1 MPAKRLP
8 MRKIK
13 DVLRLRWGLGL
24 TNRQAAA
31 SLGLARSTVAEYI
44 RRAEEAGLGWPLPE
58 DCDDFILE
66 RRLFPAPP
74 LIAAADRPLPDWN
87 EVVRELSRKG
97 VTLFLLWHE
106 YKEAHPLGYQY
117 SRFCDLYR
125 EWAGR
130 RSVWMRQDHKAGERM
145 FVDYAGGTMPVVDRE
160 TGDVRQA
167 QVFVAVLGASN
178 YTYAEATRTQGISD
192 WVGAHVRT
200 FEYFEGVPAL
210 VVPDNLRTGVS
221 RACRYEPGINA
232 TYAEMLAHYS
242 SAALPTRVG
251 RPRDKGK
258 VESAVQVTQ
267 RWILARLRNRTFFSL
282 AELNA
287 AIRTLLEDLNARPF
301 RKLPGSRRSQYEAL
315 DRPALQP
322 LPAERYELAEWRK
335 VRVNLDYHVEVGGH
349 YYSVPYQLCGL
360 ELEARL
366 TARVVECFH
375 KGRRVASHARSHE
388 PGRHT
393 TAKEHMPK
401 AHQAYLE
408 WTPERIAQWT
418 GQAGPVTRRLVERII
433 ASKPHP
439 QQGFRSAL
447 GIMRLG
453 KIYGPERLEAAA
465 ERALSFGALSYSS
478 LASILKCGLDRATN
492 PVAEP
497 RTIAHPNIRGAA
509 YFEEEPSC

>member
-8 MRKIK
+8 MRKIR

-44 RRAEEAGLGWPLPE
+44 RRAEEAGLSWPLPE
-58 DCDDFILE
+58 GGDDFVLE

-87 EVVRELSRKG
+87 EVAGDLARKG

-106 YKEAHPLGYQY
+106 YKETHPEGYQY

-125 EWAGR
+125 QWAGR

-145 FVDYAGGTMPVVDRE
+145 FVDYAGGTVPVVDRE
-160 TGDVRQA
+160 TGGVRQA

-178 YTYAEATRTQGISD
+178 YTYAEATWTQGVSD
-192 WVGAHVRT
+192 WVGVHVRA
-200 FEYFEGVPAL
+200 FEYFEGVPPL
-210 VVPDNLRTGVS
+210 VVPDNLRAGVS

-232 TYAEMLAHYS
+232 TYAEMLAHYG

-251 RPRDKGK
+251 RPRDKAK

-287 AIRTLLEDLNARPF
+287 AIRALLEDLNSRPF
-301 RKLPGSRRSQYEAL
+301 RKLRGSRRSQYEAL
-315 DRPALQP
+315 DRPALGP
-322 LPAERYELAEWRK
+322 LRAERYELAEWRK
-335 VRVNLDYHVEVGGH
+335 VRVNLDYHIEVAGH
-349 YYSVPYQLCGL
+349 YYSVPYQLCGQ

-375 KGRRVASHARSHE
+375 KGRRVAGHVRSSE
-388 PGRHT
+388 ISRHT

-401 AHQAYLE
+401 SHQAALE

-418 GQAGPVTRRLVERII
+418 GQAGPSTRLLVERIM
-433 ASKPHP
+433 ASRPHP

-453 KIYGPERLEAAA
+453 KIYGPARLEAAST
-465 ERALSFGALSYSS
+465 RALRLGALSYRS
-478 LASILKCGLDRATN
+478 LASILKCGLDRN
-492 PVAEP
+492 DDSIAEA

>member
-8 MRKIK
+8 MRKTRE
-13 DVLRLRWGLGL
+13 VLRLRWGLGL
-24 TNRQAAA
+24 TSRQAAA
-31 SLGLARSTVAEYI
+31 SLGLARSTVAEYV
-44 RRAEEAGLGWPLPE
+44 RRAEEAGLSWPLPP

-66 RRLFPAPP
+66 QRLFPPPP
-74 LIAAADRPLPDWN
+74 LIATADRPLPDWS
-87 EVVRELSRKG
+87 EVARELTRKHM
-97 VTLFLLWHE
+97 TLFLLWHE

-117 SRFCDLYR
+117 SRFCDLHR

-130 RSVWMRQDHKAGERM
+130 RSVWMRLDHKAGERM

-160 TGDVRQA
+160 TGEIRQA
-167 QVFVAVLGASN
+167 QIFVAVLGASN
-178 YTYAEATRTQGISD
+178 YTYAEATWTQGISD
-192 WVGAHVRT
+192 WVGAHIHA
-200 FEYFEGVPAL
+200 FEYFAGVAAL
-210 VVPDNLRTGVS
+210 VVPDNLWSGVS
-221 RACRYEPGINA
+221 RACRYEPGINS
-232 TYAEMLAHYS
+232 TYAEMLAHYG
-242 SAALPTRVG
+242 SAALPARVG
-251 RPRDKGK
+251 RPQDKAK

-287 AIRTLLEDLNARPF
+287 AIRSLLEDLNTRRF
-301 RKLPGSRRSQYEAL
+301 RKLPGTRRSQYEAL
-315 DRPALQP
+315 DRPALLP
-322 LPAERYELAEWRK
+322 LPAERYELAEWRN
-335 VRVNLDYHVEVGGH
+335 VRVNLDYHVEVDGH
-349 YYSVPYQLCGL
+349 YYSVPYQLCRL

-375 KGRRVASHARSHE
+375 KGRRVASHVRSSE
-388 PGRHT
+388 RGRHT

-418 GQAGPVTRRLVERII
+418 GTAGPATRELVERII

-465 ERALSFGALSYSS
+465 ERALRFGALSYRS
-478 LASILKCGLDRATN
+478 LASILECGLDRTADIE
-492 PVAEP
+492 AAP
-497 RTIAHPNIRGAA
+497 RMIAHPNIRGAA

>member
-8 MRKIK
+8 MRKTRE
-13 DVLRLRWGLGL
+13 VLRLSWGLGL
-24 TNRQAAA
+24 TSRQVAA
-31 SLGLARSTVAEYI
+31 SLGLARSTVAEYV
-44 RRAEEAGLGWPLPE
+44 RRAEEAGLSWPLPP

-66 RRLFPAPP
+66 RRLFPPTP
-74 LIAAADRPLPDWN
+74 LIATVDRPLPDWG
-87 EVVRELSRKG
+87 EVAREMTRKG
-97 VTLFLLWHE
+97 VTMFLLWHE
-106 YKEAHPLGYQY
+106 YKQAHPVGYQY

-125 EWAGR
+125 DWAGR
-130 RSVWMRQDHKAGERM
+130 RSIWMRQDHKAGERM
-145 FVDYAGGTMPVVDRE
+145 FVDYAGGTVAVVDRE
-160 TGDVRQA
+160 TGEARQA
-167 QVFVAVLGASN
+167 QIFVAALGASS
-178 YTYAEATRTQGISD
+178 YTYAEATWTQGTGD
-192 WVGAHVRT
+192 WVGSHVRA
-200 FEYFEGVPAL
+200 FEYFGGVPML
-210 VVPDNLRTGVS
+210 VVSDNLRTGVS

-232 TYAEMLAHYS
+232 TYAEMLTHYG

-251 RPRDKGK
+251 RPQDKAK

-287 AIRTLLEDLNARPF
+287 AIRALLEDLNTRRF
-301 RKLPGSRRSQYEAL
+301 RKLPGSRRSQYETL
-315 DRPALQP
+315 DRPALLP

-335 VRVNLDYHVEVGGH
+335 VRPNLDYHVEIDGH
-349 YYSVPYQLCGL
+349 YYSVPYQLCGI
-360 ELEARL
+360 ELEARV

-375 KGRRVASHARSHE
+375 KGRRVASHVRSSE
-388 PGRHT
+388 RGRHT

-418 GQAGPVTRRLVERII
+418 GTAGPSTRELVERII
-433 ASKPHP
+433 ASRPHP

-465 ERALSFGALSYSS
+465 ARALRFGALSYRS
-478 LASILKCGLDRATN
+478 LASILKCGLDHAADTAT
-492 PVAEP
+492 EP

-509 YFEEEPSC
+509 YFEKEPSC

>member
-8 MRKIK
+8 MRKTRE
-13 DVLRLRWGLGL
+13 VLRLSWGLGL
-24 TNRQAAA
+24 TSRQVAA
-31 SLGLARSTVAEYI
+31 SLGLARSTVAEYV
-44 RRAEEAGLGWPLPE
+44 RRAEEAGLGWPLPS
-58 DCDDFILE
+58 DCDDFVLE
-66 RRLFPAPP
+66 RRLFPPTP
-74 LIAAADRPLPDWN
+74 LVATVDRPLPDWT
-87 EVVRELSRKG
+87 EVARELGRKG

-106 YKEAHPLGYQY
+106 YKQAHPLGYQY

-130 RSVWMRQDHKAGERM
+130 RSIWMRQDHKAGERM
-145 FVDYAGGTMPVVDRE
+145 FVDYAGGTVAVVDRE
-160 TGDVRQA
+160 TGEARQA
-167 QVFVAVLGASN
+167 QVFVAVLGASS
-178 YTYAEATRTQGISD
+178 YTYAEATWTQGTAD
-192 WVGAHVRT
+192 WVGAHVRA
-200 FEYFEGVPAL
+200 FEYFGGVAAL
-210 VVPDNLRTGVS
+210 VVSDNLRTGVS

-232 TYAEMLAHYS
+232 TYAEMLAHYG

-251 RPRDKGK
+251 RPQDKAK

-287 AIRTLLEDLNARPF
+287 TIRELLEDLNTRRF
-301 RKLPGSRRSQYEAL
+301 RKLPGSRRSQYETL
-315 DRPALQP
+315 DRPALLP

-335 VRVNLDYHVEVGGH
+335 VRPNLDYHVEIEGH
-349 YYSVPYQLCGL
+349 YYSVPYQLCGM
-360 ELEARL
+360 ELEARV

-375 KGRRVASHARSHE
+375 KGRRVASHVRSSE
-388 PGRHT
+388 RGRHT
-393 TAKEHMPK
+393 TAREHMPK

-418 GQAGPVTRRLVERII
+418 GAAGPATRELVERII
-433 ASKPHP
+433 ASRPHP

-465 ERALSFGALSYSS
+465 ARALRFGALSYRS
-478 LASILKCGLDRATN
+478 LASILKCGLDHAADTAADARS
-492 PVAEP
+492 
-497 RTIAHPNIRGAA
+497 IAHPNIRGAA
-509 YFEEEPSC
+509 YFEKEPSC

>member
-1 MPAKRLP
+1 
-8 MRKIK
+8 
-13 DVLRLRWGLGL
+13 LGL
-24 TNRQAAA
+24 TSRQAAA

-44 RRAEEAGLGWPLPE
+44 RRAEEAGLGWPLPP

-66 RRLFPAPP
+66 RRLFPPPP
-74 LIAAADRPLPDWN
+74 LIATADRPLPDWS
-87 EVVRELSRKG
+87 EVAQELTRKHM
-97 VTLFLLWHE
+97 TLFLIWHE

-117 SRFCDLYR
+117 SRYCDLYR

-130 RSVWMRQDHKAGERM
+130 RSIWMRQDHKAGERM
-145 FVDYAGGTMPVVDRE
+145 FVDYAGGTVAVVDRE
-160 TGDVRQA
+160 TGEVRQA
-167 QVFVAVLGASN
+167 QVFVAVLGASS
-178 YTYAEATRTQGISD
+178 YTYAEATWTQGTGD
-192 WVGAHVRT
+192 WVGSHVRA
-200 FEYFEGVPAL
+200 FEYFAGVPTL
-210 VVPDNLRTGVS
+210 VVSDNLRTGVS

-232 TYAEMLAHYS
+232 TYAEMLAHYG

-251 RPRDKGK
+251 RPQDKAK

-282 AELNA
+282 AELSA
-287 AIRTLLEDLNARPF
+287 AIWALLEDLNSRRF
-301 RKLPGSRRSQYEAL
+301 RKLPGSRRSQYESL
-315 DRPALQP
+315 DRPALLP

-335 VRVNLDYHVEVGGH
+335 VRPNLDYHVEVAGH
-349 YYSVPYQLCGL
+349 YYSVPYQLCGI
-360 ELEARL
+360 ELEARV

-375 KGRRVASHARSHE
+375 KSRRVASHVRSSE
-388 PGRHT
+388 RGRHT
-393 TAKEHMPK
+393 TASEHMPK

-418 GQAGPVTRRLVERII
+418 GQAGRATRELVDRII

-453 KIYGPERLEAAA
+453 KIYGPERLEAAS
-465 ERALSFGALSYSS
+465 ERALRFGALSYRS
-478 LASILKCGLDRATN
+478 LASILKCGLDHAADTA
-492 PVAEP
+492 AES

-509 YFEEEPSC
+509 YFEEKPSC

>member
-8 MRKIK
+8 MRKTRE
-13 DVLRLRWGLGL
+13 VLRLSWGLGL
-24 TNRQAAA
+24 TSRQVAA
-31 SLGLARSTVAEYI
+31 SLGLARSTVAEYV
-44 RRAEEAGLGWPLPE
+44 RRAEEAGLSWPLPP

-66 RRLFPAPP
+66 RRLFPPTP
-74 LIAAADRPLPDWN
+74 LIATVDRPLPDWTG
-87 EVVRELSRKG
+87 VAREMTRKG
-97 VTLFLLWHE
+97 VTMFLLWHE
-106 YKEAHPLGYQY
+106 YKQAHPLGYQY
-117 SRFCDLYR
+117 SRYCDLYR

-130 RSVWMRQDHKAGERM
+130 RSIWMRQDHKAGERM
-145 FVDYAGGTMPVVDRE
+145 FVDYAGGTVAVVDRE
-160 TGDVRQA
+160 TGEARQA
-167 QVFVAVLGASN
+167 QIFVAALGASS
-178 YTYAEATRTQGISD
+178 YTYAEATWTQGTGD
-192 WVGAHVRT
+192 WVGAHVRA
-200 FEYFEGVPAL
+200 FEYFDGVPAL
-210 VVPDNLRTGVS
+210 VVSDNLRTGVS

-232 TYAEMLAHYS
+232 TYAECLAHYG

-251 RPRDKGK
+251 RPQDKAK

-282 AELNA
+282 SELNA
-287 AIRTLLEDLNARPF
+287 AIRALLEDLNTRRF
-301 RKLPGSRRSQYEAL
+301 RKLPGTRRSQYETL
-315 DRPALQP
+315 DRPALLA

-335 VRVNLDYHVEVGGH
+335 VRPNLDYHVEIDGH
-349 YYSVPYQLCGL
+349 YYSVPYQLCGV

-375 KGRRVASHARSHE
+375 KGRRVASHVRSSE
-388 PGRHT
+388 RGRHT

-418 GQAGPVTRRLVERII
+418 GAAGPATRELVERII
-433 ASKPHP
+433 ASRPHP
-439 QQGFRSAL
+439 QQGFRSAV

-465 ERALSFGALSYSS
+465 ARALRFGALSYRS
-478 LASILKCGLDRATN
+478 LASILKCGLDHAADT
-492 PVAEP
+492 AADA

-509 YFEEEPSC
+509 YFEKEPSC

>member
-66 RRLFPAPP
+66 QRLFPTPP
-74 LIAAADRPLPDWN
+74 LIAAADRPLLDWN

-366 TARVVECFH
+366 TARVVEGFH

-465 ERALSFGALSYSS
+465 KRALSFGALSYSS
-478 LASILKCGLDRATN
+478 LASILKCGLDRAVN

>member
-13 DVLRLRWGLGL
+13 DALRLRWGLGL
-24 TNRQAAA
+24 TSRQAAA
-31 SLGLARSTVAEYI
+31 SLGLARSIVAEYV
-44 RRAEEAGLGWPLPE
+44 RRAEEAGLSWPLPE

-66 RRLFPAPP
+66 RRLFPAPL

-87 EVVRELSRKG
+87 EVARELPRKG

-117 SRFCDLYR
+117 SRFCDLHR

-145 FVDYAGGTMPVVDRE
+145 FVDYAGGTVLVVDRE

-167 QVFVAVLGASN
+167 QIFVAVLGASN
-178 YTYAEATRTQGISD
+178 YTFAEATWTQGLED
-192 WVGAHVRT
+192 WVGAHVRA
-200 FEYFEGVPAL
+200 FEYFGGVAAL
-210 VVPDNLRTGVS
+210 VVPDNLWSGVS
-221 RACRYEPGINA
+221 RACRYEPGINS

-251 RPRDKGK
+251 RPRDKAK

-282 AELNA
+282 AEINS
-287 AIRTLLEDLNARPF
+287 AIRTLLEDLNTRPF
-301 RKLPGSRRSQYEAL
+301 RKLPGSRRSQYETL
-315 DRPALQP
+315 DRPALQL

-335 VRVNLDYHVEVGGH
+335 VRVALDYHVEVGGH

-366 TARVVECFH
+366 TARVVECLH
-375 KGRRVASHARSHE
+375 KGRRAR
-388 PGRHT
+388 GR
-393 TAKEHMPK
+393 AKDDRSPQYPRRCLLRRGALML
-401 AHQAYLE
+401 AHPTLDKLY
-408 WTPERIAQWT
+408 
-418 GQAGPVTRRLVERII
+418 
-433 ASKPHP
+433 
-439 QQGFRSAL
+439 AL
-447 GIMRLG
+447 RLG
-453 KIYGPERLEAAA
+453 GMA
-465 ERALSFGALSYSS
+465 RAWEEQMRMMDLRELSFEERFGLLVDREMTERCDLKLRIRLKMARLRLSACVKDIDY
-478 LASILKCGLDRATN
+478 RQ
-492 PVAEP
+492 P
-497 RTIAHPNIRGAA
+497 RGRVDEAFQPDPRDHRMDDQEVDGDGGEADDGR
-509 YFEEEPSC
+509 E

>member
-66 RRLFPAPP
+66 QRLFPTPP
-74 LIAAADRPLPDWN
+74 LIAAADRPLLDWN

-267 RWILARLRNRTFFSL
+267 R
-282 AELNA
+282 
-287 AIRTLLEDLNARPF
+287 
-301 RKLPGSRRSQYEAL
+301 
-315 DRPALQP
+315 
-322 LPAERYELAEWRK
+322 
-335 VRVNLDYHVEVGGH
+335 
-349 YYSVPYQLCGL
+349 
-360 ELEARL
+360 
-366 TARVVECFH
+366 
-375 KGRRVASHARSHE
+375 
-388 PGRHT
+388 
-393 TAKEHMPK
+393 
-401 AHQAYLE
+401 
-408 WTPERIAQWT
+408 
-418 GQAGPVTRRLVERII
+418 
-433 ASKPHP
+433 
-439 QQGFRSAL
+439 
-447 GIMRLG
+447 
-453 KIYGPERLEAAA
+453 
-465 ERALSFGALSYSS
+465 
-478 LASILKCGLDRATN
+478 
-492 PVAEP
+492 
-497 RTIAHPNIRGAA
+497 
-509 YFEEEPSC
+509 

>member
-1 MPAKRLP
+1 
-8 MRKIK
+8 
-13 DVLRLRWGLGL
+13 
-24 TNRQAAA
+24 
-31 SLGLARSTVAEYI
+31 
-44 RRAEEAGLGWPLPE
+44 
-58 DCDDFILE
+58 
-66 RRLFPAPP
+66 
-74 LIAAADRPLPDWN
+74 
-87 EVVRELSRKG
+87 
-97 VTLFLLWHE
+97 
-106 YKEAHPLGYQY
+106 
-117 SRFCDLYR
+117 
-125 EWAGR
+125 
-130 RSVWMRQDHKAGERM
+130 
-145 FVDYAGGTMPVVDRE
+145 MPVVDRE

>member
-8 MRKIK
+8 MRKTRE
-13 DVLRLRWGLGL
+13 VLRLSWGLGL
-24 TNRQAAA
+24 TSRQVAA
-31 SLGLARSTVAEYI
+31 SLGLARSTVAEYV
-44 RRAEEAGLGWPLPE
+44 RRAEEAGLGWPLPP

-66 RRLFPAPP
+66 RRLFPPTP
-74 LIAAADRPLPDWN
+74 LVASVDRPLPDWT
-87 EVVRELSRKG
+87 EVAREMTRKG

-106 YKEAHPLGYQY
+106 YKQAHPLGYQY

-130 RSVWMRQDHKAGERM
+130 RSIWMRQDHKAGERM
-145 FVDYAGGTMPVVDRE
+145 FVDYAGGTVAVVDRE
-160 TGDVRQA
+160 TGEARQA
-167 QVFVAVLGASN
+167 QIFVASLGASS
-178 YTYAEATRTQGISD
+178 YTYAEATWTQGTGD
-192 WVGAHVRT
+192 WVGAHVRA
-200 FEYFEGVPAL
+200 FEYFDGVPAL
-210 VVPDNLRTGVS
+210 VVSDNLRTGVS

-232 TYAEMLAHYS
+232 TYAECLTHYG

-251 RPRDKGK
+251 RPQDKAK

-287 AIRTLLEDLNARPF
+287 AIRALLEDLNTRRF
-301 RKLPGSRRSQYEAL
+301 RKLPGSRRSQYETL
-315 DRPALQP
+315 DRPALLA

-335 VRVNLDYHVEVGGH
+335 VRPNLDYHVEIDGH
-349 YYSVPYQLCGL
+349 YYSVPYQLCGM
-360 ELEARL
+360 ELEARI

-375 KGRRVASHARSHE
+375 KGRRVASHVRSSE
-388 PGRHT
+388 RGRHT

-418 GQAGPVTRRLVERII
+418 GAAGPATRELVERII
-433 ASKPHP
+433 ASRPHP

-465 ERALSFGALSYSS
+465 ARALRFGALSYRS
-478 LASILKCGLDRATN
+478 LASILKCGLDHAADTAADARL
-492 PVAEP
+492 
-497 RTIAHPNIRGAA
+497 IAHPNIRGAA
-509 YFEEEPSC
+509 YFEKEPSC

>member
-66 RRLFPAPP
+66 RRLFPTPP
-74 LIAAADRPLPDWN
+74 LIAAADRPLLDWN

-366 TARVVECFH
+366 TARVVEGFH

-478 LASILKCGLDRATN
+478 LASILKCGLDRAVN

>member
-8 MRKIK
+8 MRKVK
-13 DVLRLRWGLGL
+13 DVLRLSWGLGL
-24 TNRQAAA
+24 TSRQVAA
-31 SLGLARSTVAEYI
+31 SLGLARSTVAEYV
-44 RRAEEAGLGWPLPE
+44 RRAEEAGLGWPLPD

-66 RRLFPAPP
+66 RRLFPPAP
-74 LIAAADRPLPDWN
+74 LIASVDRPLPDWN
-87 EVVRELSRKG
+87 EVSRELGRKG

-106 YKEAHPLGYQY
+106 YRQAHSLGYQY
-117 SRFCDLYR
+117 SRFCDLYH

-145 FVDYAGGTMPVVDRE
+145 FVDYAGGTVAVVDRG
-160 TGDVRQA
+160 TGATRQA
-167 QVFVAVLGASN
+167 QVFVAVLGASS
-178 YTYAEATRTQGISD
+178 YTYAEAAWTQAIGD
-192 WVGAHVRT
+192 WVGSHVRA
-200 FEYFEGVPAL
+200 FEYFAGVAAL
-210 VVPDNLRTGVS
+210 VVSDNLRTGVS

-232 TYAEMLAHYS
+232 TYAEMLAHYG

-251 RPRDKGK
+251 RPQDKAK

-282 AELNA
+282 AELNS
-287 AIRTLLEDLNARPF
+287 AIRELLEDLNTRRF
-301 RKLPGSRRSQYEAL
+301 RKLPGTRRSQYEAL
-315 DRPALQP
+315 DRPALLP

-335 VRVNLDYHVEVGGH
+335 VRVNLDYHVEVEGH
-349 YYSVPYQLCGL
+349 YYSVPYQLCRL

-375 KGRRVASHARSHE
+375 KGRRVASHVRSSE
-388 PGRHT
+388 RGRHT

-418 GQAGPVTRRLVERII
+418 GAAGPATRQLVERII

-439 QQGFRSAL
+439 QQGFRAAL

-453 KIYGPERLEAAA
+453 KIYGAERLEAAS
-465 ERALSFGALSYSS
+465 ERALRFGALSYRS
-478 LASILKCGLDRATN
+478 LASILKCGLDRAED
-492 PVAEP
+492 PAAEVKS
-497 RTIAHPNIRGAA
+497 IAHPNIRGAA
-509 YFEEEPSC
+509 YFKERSSC